1 MKLCN
6 AQRKRRAEEVHSL
19 KFSGAM
25 IVIMAS
31 LGVGYFLGES
41 IRRRIR
47 DIDALADFADFVSSE
62 IAVYKTPLPEI
73 FAKCDDRYLAE
84 TGFTGGLGGGV
95 YTAAA
100 DSGMLAGDEE
110 RQIIRDFSAK
120 IGSGGAEDMVKLC
133 VGARRCFG
141 RVNADL
147 AGVERIGYGG
157 RTYSEGRGG
166 GISRNCRVSGTLKS
180 GQG

>member
-6 AQRKRRAEEVHSL
+6 AQRKRRAEEVHML
-19 KFSGAM
+19 KFAGAM
-25 IVIMAS
+25 IVILAS

-73 FAKCDDRYLAE
+73 FAKCDDRYLGE
-84 TGFTGGLGGGV
+84 TGFAGGLGGGV

-133 VGARRCFG
+133 AYTASRLRTISERLKKDLPEKRKIYRAVSA
-141 RVNADL
+141 L
-147 AGVERIGYGG
+147 AGVSVVIML
-157 RTYSEGRGG
+157 
-166 GISRNCRVSGTLKS
+166 I
-180 GQG
+180 